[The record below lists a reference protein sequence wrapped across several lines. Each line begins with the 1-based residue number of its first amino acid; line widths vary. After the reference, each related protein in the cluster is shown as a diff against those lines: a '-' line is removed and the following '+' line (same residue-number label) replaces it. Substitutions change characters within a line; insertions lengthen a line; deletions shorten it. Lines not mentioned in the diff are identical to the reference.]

1 MLSLSDDQLRT
12 VMQAA
17 AMVPPPDRD
26 NFLKSLASR
35 LGPHPT
41 NGEIAAALDFVL
53 GAREVSVGP
62 ATFLHESEPRRRGA
76 YARRQR
82 RA

>member
-1 MLSLSDDQLRT
+1 MLSLSNDQLRT

-17 AMVPPPDRD
+17 GMLPPDDRD

-35 LGPHPT
+35 LSPHPT
-41 NGEIAAALDFVL
+41 NGEIAAALAFVL
-53 GAREVSVGP
+53 GAREVSVHP
-62 ATFLHESEPRRRGA
+62 TLFLHESEPRRRGA
-76 YARRQR
+76 YARRAR

>member
-17 AMVPPPDRD
+17 AMVPAPDRD

-35 LGPHPT
+35 LSPRPT
-41 NGEIAAALDFVL
+41 NGEIAAALAFVL
-53 GAREVSVGP
+53 QAREVSVSP
-62 ATFLHESEPRRRGA
+62 ATFLHEREPRKRGA
-76 YARRQR
+76 YARR